1 MDNAENQPRTQQDA
15 HEHTWREEQ
24 AHYLSRQAM
33 IGHSGIAMETQHLC
47 PASLS
52 RGGLSGLAGVPPGIR
67 PARCPRGGVPP
78 AVERQLHLLTGFSL
92 RIQQRVGKH
101 TLHACGLSFA
111 SHGP

>member
-24 AHYLSRQAM
+24 AHYLSRQSM
-33 IGHSGIAMETQHLC
+33 IGHPGIVIETQHLC
-47 PASLS
+47 PASPS

-78 AVERQLHLLTGFSL
+78 AVERQLHLLTKRDGVL
-92 RIQQRVGKH
+92 NAATAQ
-101 TLHACGLSFA
+101 GLQ
-111 SHGP
+111 

>member
-24 AHYLSRQAM
+24 AHYLSRQSM
-33 IGHSGIAMETQHLC
+33 IGHPGIVIETQHLC
-47 PASLS
+47 PASPS

-78 AVERQLHLLTGFSL
+78 AVERQLHLLTV
-92 RIQQRVGKH
+92 RVGW
-101 TLHACGLSFA
+101 GLAMRDSELDV
-111 SHGP
+111 